1 MIIHSTNIIRRN
13 LMMLLAFWLMSIQ
26 AVWAQSLSKKDIQE
40 TCNFKEGTISFTIP
54 QDKIPEGITCTW
66 TVKVKADEKENVKEV
81 TDADGKKVSADS
93 RMLTLNLS
101 QETLKIEVS
110 YTDADNTT
118 QTVSL
123 DDVEPK
129 VYGKEYNGENNTKVK
144 FYSEEDFKGKG
155 SKEDPY
161 IISTDLELAKLAH
174 DVTNGKSQTMYSGNY
189 FLLSSDINL
198 NKGIWMP
205 IGTLNDTNAGFF
217 GGTFDGDGKTISN
230 MKIYWTTNG
239 TKEASWGL
247 FSRLKGKDE
256 NHYATV
262 TNLIIENASLE
273 TQKDK
278 LPTGTGTV
286 KIGIVASDLVDYA
299 EVSNIIIR
307 KSKITDHEEK
317 YTAANV
323 CRIGGIIGYLN
334 NQNYR
339 IFNLSSDTEINIHK
353 NATLKKPGS
362 VTVAGAIGCATRWGN
377 SKKNIMP
384 TNIYVHG
391 KNMVTNKTGSTG
403 SVVAFYGPTYQKTYR
418 PNMVLPSIPGSTLL
432 Q

>member
-1 MIIHSTNIIRRN
+1 
-13 LMMLLAFWLMSIQ
+13 MLLAFWLMSIQ

-54 QDKIPEGITCTW
+54 QDKIPAGTKCTW
-66 TVKVKADEKENVKEV
+66 TVKVKADEKADEKEV
-81 TDADGKKVSADS
+81 TDGKTVSADS

-101 QETLKIEVS
+101 QDTLKIEVS

-161 IISTDLELAKLAH
+161 IISSDLELAKLAH
-174 DVTNGKSQTMYSGNY
+174 DVTNGKSQTVYSGKY
-189 FLLSSDINL
+189 FQLSENINL

-205 IGTLNDTNAGFF
+205 IGTLNTDNAGFF

-247 FSRLKGKDE
+247 FKIEGKRRE
-256 NHYATV
+256 PLCHSY
-262 TNLIIENASLE
+262 
-273 TQKDK
+273 Q
-278 LPTGTGTV
+278 P
-286 KIGIVASDLVDYA
+286 DYQ
-299 EVSNIIIR
+299 ER
-307 KSKITDHEEK
+307 KS
-317 YTAANV
+317 
-323 CRIGGIIGYLN
+323 
-334 NQNYR
+334 
-339 IFNLSSDTEINIHK
+339 
-353 NATLKKPGS
+353 
-362 VTVAGAIGCATRWGN
+362 GN
-377 SKKNIMP
+377 SK
-384 TNIYVHG
+384 G
-391 KNMVTNKTGSTG
+391 
-403 SVVAFYGPTYQKTYR
+403 
-418 PNMVLPSIPGSTLL
+418 
-432 Q
+432 

>member
-1 MIIHSTNIIRRN
+1 MIIHSSNIIRRN
-13 LMMLLAFWLMSIQ
+13 LMMLLAIWLMSIQ

-54 QDKIPEGITCTW
+54 QDKIPEGKTCTW
-66 TVKVKADEKENVKEV
+66 TVKVKADKKENEKEV
-81 TDADGKKVSADS
+81 TDADGKKVSADGKI
-93 RMLTLNLS
+93 LTLNLS

-110 YTDADNTT
+110 YTDADNNQ

-129 VYGKEYNGENNTKVK
+129 VYGKEYNGEK
-144 FYSEEDFKGKG
+144 FYAKDYAGGNGTKDNPWK
-155 SKEDPY
+155 
-161 IISTDLELAKLAH
+161 ISNDLELAKLAR
-174 DVTNGKSQTMYSGNY
+174 DVTNGNSQTMYSGRY
-189 FLLSSDINL
+189 FQLSENIDL

-247 FSRLKGKDE
+247 FSRLRGKDE
-256 NHYATV
+256 NNYATV

-307 KSKITDHEEK
+307 KSKITDLEEK

-334 NQNYR
+334 NNNNKAIFR

-353 NATLKKPGS
+353 NATLKKAKS
-362 VTVAGAIGCATRWGN
+362 VTVGGVIGCATKWG
-377 SKKNIMP
+377 KGTKNIPP

-391 KNMVTNKTGSTG
+391 KKMITNKAGSAG
-403 SVVAFYGPTYQKTYR
+403 NIVAFYDSGFRGTYVR
-418 PNMVLPSIPGSTLL
+418 
-432 Q
+432 